1 MQNLNYAIVDTID
14 VALTLLTWAI
24 ILRAVL
30 SWIRPNPSHPA
41 VRFLNRITDPLLRP
55 IQSIIPNF
63 SGLDLSPIVAIL
75 LIQVVQN
82 LLLRLFLT

>member
-1 MQNLNYAIVDTID
+1 MENLTYAIVDTVD

-24 ILRAVL
+24 IIRAVL

-41 VRFLNRITDPLLRP
+41 VRFLNRITDPILQP

-82 LLLRLFLT
+82 LLLKMLL